1 MFFIVFASPTDS
13 SLLWQL
19 RDKVEHLRHAHTN
32 GFYNS
37 KKKERKLLK
46 TKIKTHFFQL
56 FVAAPCFGHFAF
68 DLHSLEESHST
79 NSRSIIF
86 EASYGRFAKYKS

>member
-32 GFYNS
+32 GLYNS
-37 KKKERKLLK
+37 KK
-46 TKIKTHFFQL
+46 
-56 FVAAPCFGHFAF
+56 G
-68 DLHSLEESHST
+68 EET
-79 NSRSIIF
+79 VKN
-86 EASYGRFAKYKS
+86 EN